1 VSRPALIAA
10 ARATLAQGLNHGTT
24 GNLSVRTDSG
34 MLITPSAVP
43 FDALAE
49 ADLVAL
55 PREGGVPDG
64 ARPSSEW
71 RLHAGIYRRRPDAE
85 AVVHAHP
92 PFCTTL
98 ACLREELPAVHYM
111 VTVAGGDRVRCSRY
125 ASFGS
130 AELAEAALEAMETRK
145 ACLLAN
151 HGLVA
156 IGRDLSEAL
165 FVARE
170 IEAVAEYYCRART
183 IGRPVVLSAAEIA
196 DALARMATYR

>member
-1 VSRPALIAA
+1 LIAA

-24 GNLSVRTDSG
+24 GNLSVRTVSG

-49 ADLVAL
+49 ADLVEL
-55 PREGGVPDG
+55 PLEGDMPDG
-64 ARPSSEW
+64 GRPSSEW
-71 RLHAGIYRRRPDAE
+71 RLHAGIYRRCPAAE

-98 ACLREELPAVHYM
+98 ACLREDLPAVHYM

-125 ASFGS
+125 AGFAS
-130 AELAEAALEAMETRK
+130 AELADAALDAMETRK

-156 IGRDLSEAL
+156 IGGDLSEAL
-165 FVARE
+165 FIARE
-170 IEAVAEYYCRART
+170 IEAVAEYYCRARA
-183 IGRPVVLSAAEIA
+183 IGRPAVLSPGEIA
-196 DALARMATYR
+196 DALARMTTYR